1 MNAPRK
7 RQKVASACERCRKRK
22 LGCDRERP
30 CQLCVRAGA
39 ECVSRDPGSQNPAPS
54 SSKRAAA
61 DTEHAPP
68 STGLGNNAG
77 ARSSGGDLLL
87 PESSIVDLTA
97 LVLSKMSLDSS
108 PSQDTSA
115 LPGGNK
121 ILDWQ
126 PPRRR
131 HWRQIV
137 GLQLPNDA
145 TLSQFVDKF
154 FVSVDWFMMLLE
166 ESLFRERYS
175 LLLESSHVVH
185 HEENYLWL
193 TMIVVA
199 LGAHY
204 SSLSEAPGQSQA
216 DLKKLATDI
225 MGQIEAK
232 FLELMGCATLEAV
245 QISVLLGS
253 FLLFN
258 GRPNI
263 GLAISAAGV
272 KIAQVINLHRES
284 LWRDCS
290 AVEREARRRTWWT
303 LEVFDKYFAI
313 AFGRPCIVDDTDC
326 NVGMISQVGPAHS
339 NTSVDGNL
347 PFHNCK
353 FRLYRIMGQF
363 LGRRRQMDQK
373 STVQSIHEELTHWRN
388 QLPNRLRIES
398 YRDMPPG
405 QELPIPQ
412 MQAIALQLTYDNLQI
427 VLHRTVA
434 FGQGSKVQNTPEGL
448 FSLRHLMKAALRTSD
463 LHAFP
468 NSLHAMRRTHASM
481 HIGIT
486 LFTAGIVLCIAALS
500 QPLSDTSQKAKSGVM
515 HIIRACKDSADPQN
529 VGSRQSIAVLERLVT
544 VVLQHE
550 NQLITGSAAVAD
562 PSDTGETQTAP
573 VVGQSMSEIESAPT
587 DLTQSHHGV
596 GASQNE
602 FGLDIATTM
611 PGAEPTQGATLDG
624 LDWDGSLSVLMD
636 SGLADASQMWLWQ
649 EEEEFSFPP

>member
-1 MNAPRK
+1 MIAPRK

-39 ECVSRDPGSQNPAPS
+39 ECVSRDPASQNPAPS
-54 SSKRAAA
+54 SSKRAAT
-61 DTEHAPP
+61 DTEPAPP
-68 STGLGNNAG
+68 STSSDRNAE
-77 ARSSGGDLLL
+77 ARGSGGDLLL

-137 GLQLPNDA
+137 GLELPDDA

-166 ESLFRERYS
+166 
-175 LLLESSHVVH
+175 
-185 HEENYLWL
+185 
-193 TMIVVA
+193 
-199 LGAHY
+199 
-204 SSLSEAPGQSQA
+204 
-216 DLKKLATDI
+216 
-225 MGQIEAK
+225 
-232 FLELMGCATLEAV
+232 
-245 QISVLLGS
+245 
-253 FLLFN
+253 
-258 GRPNI
+258 
-263 GLAISAAGV
+263 
-272 KIAQVINLHRES
+272 
-284 LWRDCS
+284 
-290 AVEREARRRTWWT
+290 
-303 LEVFDKYFAI
+303 KYFAI
-313 AFGRPCIVDDTDC
+313 AFGRPCIVDDSDC
-326 NVGMISQVGPAHS
+326 NVGMISQVGSAHS
-339 NTSVDGNL
+339 NTSLDGNL
-347 PFHNCK
+347 SFHNCK

-388 QLPNRLRIES
+388 QLPSQLRIES

-412 MQAIALQLTYDNLQI
+412 MQAIALQLMYDNLQI

-448 FSLRHLMKAALRTSD
+448 FSLRHLMQAALRTSE

-529 VGSRQSIAVLERLVT
+529 VGSRQSIAVLERLVA
-544 VVLQHE
+544 VMLQHE
-550 NQLITGSAAVAD
+550 NQLITGSAAVAY
-562 PSDTGETQTAP
+562 PSDAGEMQTAP
-573 VVGQSMSEIESAPT
+573 LVGQSMSEVESAPT
-587 DLTQSHHGV
+587 DVTQSQHGV

-602 FGLDIATTM
+602 FGLDIPTTI
-611 PGAEPTQGATLDG
+611 PGAEPTEGATLDG
-624 LDWDGSLSVLMD
+624 LDWDGSLSALMD